1 MSRVTHIFVA
11 PKRGVPMQSLSEA
24 VAMANRGLRGD
35 RYANAKNRRSMDYQL
50 TFIESEYIDAFSHS
64 SGLALTLDMPR
75 RNLVT
80 QGVRLNELCGE
91 RFRVGDAVVEGIRLC
106 EPCGLF
112 AKRTFKEVLRYFVHK
127 GGLRARILSGGNIR
141 VGDRIRKDA

>member
-1 MSRVTHIFVA
+1 MSRVIHIFVA
-11 PKRGVPMQSLSEA
+11 PKRGVPMHSLA
-24 VAMANRGLRGD
+24 ATVALPNRGLRGD
-35 RYANAKNRRSMDYQL
+35 RYANARNRRSADYQL
-50 TFIESEYIDAFSHS
+50 TLIESEHIEAFARS
-64 SGLALTLDMPR
+64 SGLVLTPDMPR

-80 QGVRLNELCGE
+80 QGLRLNDLCGE
-91 RFRVGDAVVEGIRLC
+91 RFTVGGAVVEGIKLC

-141 VGDRIRKDA
+141 VGDQIRKDA

>member
-1 MSRVTHIFVA
+1 MSQVTRIFVA
-11 PKRGVPMQSLSEA
+11 PKRGAPMQSVASA
-24 VAMANRGLRGD
+24 VALANRGLRGD
-35 RYANAKNRRSMDYQL
+35 RYANAKNRRSADYQL
-50 TFIESEYIDAFSHS
+50 TLIESEYIEAFARS

-91 RFRVGDAVVEGIRLC
+91 RFTVGDVIVEGVRLC

-127 GGLRARILSGGNIR
+127 GGLRARILSEGSIH
-141 VGDRIRKDA
+141 VGDRILKDA